1 MGALVFS
8 FNGVISTI
16 VLDHISPFRLAQVR
30 SIGAFFILLAITL
43 IIDRHLLKAPKKLIP
58 MLAAYGIIGFAAVQ
72 AGYFLGIQRGVPL
85 SLVLIVEF
93 TAPIWIALWIK
104 YVRKS
109 FVPASMWGAIAL
121 SLLGLILLAQV
132 WNGLS
137 FDLIGLLGA
146 LFSAFALTAYFLIGK
161 NFGTNRSALSLTVWG
176 LGMASLAWVSSMP
189 VWEFPFEV
197 FTIDMDL
204 QGVFA
209 GQYLAG
215 LGFDF
220 MDHHNGNDRSLPICY
235 RRIGDCY
242 LLQHQ
247 VLLECLNQ
255 FLAGVFAWDLVATK
269 LEWNSTCWCSDCV
282 GWNLHRRSR
291 TICSSLSAEVILWC
305 GICSFA
311 LLRPVL
317 SATWVLWHVVEPCV
331 VKLRRD
337 CNCSELVRYGA

>member
-1 MGALVFS
+1 MLTKHRGEFYLVMGALVFS

-43 IIDRHLLKAPKKLIP
+43 IIDRHSLKAPKKLIP

-72 AGYFLGIQRGVPL
+72 AGYFLGIQRGVHL

-204 QGVFA
+204 QGVFV
-209 GQYLAG
+209 GNTLPGWVLILWIITMGTIVPYLFVIGG
-215 LGFDF
+215 L
-220 MDHHNGNDRSLPICY
+220 
-235 RRIGDCY
+235 RILSASTSSVIGM
-242 LLQHQ
+242 
-247 VLLECLNQ
+247 LEPV
-255 FLAGVFAWDLVATK
+255 LAGVFAWIWLQQSWNGVQLVGAAIV
-269 LEWNSTCWCSDCV
+269 LIGIYIAD
-282 GWNLHRRSR
+282 RARSV
-291 TICSSLSAEVILWC
+291 A
-305 GICSFA
+305 A
-311 LLRPVL
+311 
-317 SATWVLWHVVEPCV
+317 
-331 VKLRRD
+331 
-337 CNCSELVRYGA
+337 

>member
-1 MGALVFS
+1 MLTKHRGEFYLVMGSLVFA
-8 FNGVISTI
+8 FNGVISTV
-16 VLDHISPFRLAQVR
+16 VLNHISPFRLAQVR

-43 IIDRHLLKAPKKLIP
+43 VIERHSLKAPKKLIP
-58 MLAAYGIIGFAAVQ
+58 KLAAYGIIGFAAVQ

-161 NFGTNRSALSLTVWG
+161 SFGTDRTALSLTVWG

-189 VWEFPFEV
+189 VWDFPFEV

-204 QGVFA
+204 EGVFA
-209 GQYLAG
+209 GNTVPGWVLILWIIIMGTIVPYLFVIGG
-215 LGFDF
+215 L
-220 MDHHNGNDRSLPICY
+220 RLLSASTSSV
-235 RRIGDCY
+235 IGM
-242 LLQHQ
+242 
-247 VLLECLNQ
+247 LEPV
-255 FLAGVFAWDLVATK
+255 LAGVFAWIWLQQSWNGIQLIGAAIVLVGIYIA
-269 LEWNSTCWCSDCV
+269 D
-282 GWNLHRRSR
+282 RARSV
-291 TICSSLSAEVILWC
+291 A
-305 GICSFA
+305 A
-311 LLRPVL
+311 
-317 SATWVLWHVVEPCV
+317 
-331 VKLRRD
+331 
-337 CNCSELVRYGA
+337 

>member
-1 MGALVFS
+1 
-8 FNGVISTI
+8 
-16 VLDHISPFRLAQVR
+16 
-30 SIGAFFILLAITL
+30 
-43 IIDRHLLKAPKKLIP
+43 

-161 NFGTNRSALSLTVWG
+161 NFGTDRTALSLTVWG

-209 GQYLAG
+209 GNTLPGWVLILWIITMGTIVPYLFVIGG
-215 LGFDF
+215 L
-220 MDHHNGNDRSLPICY
+220 RLLSASTSSV
-235 RRIGDCY
+235 IGM
-242 LLQHQ
+242 
-247 VLLECLNQ
+247 LEPV
-255 FLAGVFAWDLVATK
+255 LAGVFAWIWLEQSWNGIQLVGAAIV
-269 LEWNSTCWCSDCV
+269 LV
-282 GWNLHRRSR
+282 GIYIADRARSV
-291 TICSSLSAEVILWC
+291 A
-305 GICSFA
+305 A
-311 LLRPVL
+311 
-317 SATWVLWHVVEPCV
+317 
-331 VKLRRD
+331 
-337 CNCSELVRYGA
+337 

>member
-1 MGALVFS
+1 MLTKHRGEFYLVMGALVFA
-8 FNGVISTI
+8 FNGVISTV

-30 SIGAFFILLAITL
+30 SIGAFVILLTITL
-43 IIDRHLLKAPKKLIP
+43 IVERRSLTATKKQLP

-72 AGYFLGIQRGVPL
+72 AGYFLGIHRGVPL

-137 FDLIGLLGA
+137 FDLLGLLGA

-161 NFGTNRSALSLTVWG
+161 NFGTSRSALSLTVWG
-176 LGMASLAWVSSMP
+176 LGMASLTWLISMP
-189 VWEFPFEV
+189 IWEFPFEV

-209 GQYLAG
+209 GKTLPGWLLILWVITMGTIVPYLFVIAG
-215 LGFDF
+215 L
-220 MDHHNGNDRSLPICY
+220 RLLSASTSSV
-235 RRIGDCY
+235 IGM
-242 LLQHQ
+242 
-247 VLLECLNQ
+247 LEPV
-255 FLAGVFAWDLVATK
+255 LAGVFAWIWLKQSWNGIQLIGAAVVLVGIYIA
-269 LEWNSTCWCSDCV
+269 D
-282 GWNLHRRSR
+282 RARS
-291 TICSSLSAEVILWC
+291 A
-305 GICSFA
+305 A
-311 LLRPVL
+311 
-317 SATWVLWHVVEPCV
+317 A
-331 VKLRRD
+331 
-337 CNCSELVRYGA
+337 

>member
-1 MGALVFS
+1 MLTKHRGEFYLVMGALVFA
-8 FNGVISTI
+8 FNGVISTV

-30 SIGAFFILLAITL
+30 SIGAFVILLTITL
-43 IIDRHLLKAPKKLIP
+43 IVERHSLKARKKQLP

-137 FDLIGLLGA
+137 FDLLGLLGA

-161 NFGTNRSALSLTVWG
+161 NFGTSRSALSLTVWG
-176 LGMASLAWVSSMP
+176 LGMASLTWLISMP
-189 VWEFPFEV
+189 IWEFPFEV

-209 GQYLAG
+209 GKTLPGWLLILWIITMGTIVPYLFVIAG
-215 LGFDF
+215 L
-220 MDHHNGNDRSLPICY
+220 RLLSASTSSV
-235 RRIGDCY
+235 IGM
-242 LLQHQ
+242 
-247 VLLECLNQ
+247 LEPV
-255 FLAGVFAWDLVATK
+255 LAGVFAWIWLKQSWNGIQLIGAAVVLVGIYIA
-269 LEWNSTCWCSDCV
+269 D
-282 GWNLHRRSR
+282 RARS
-291 TICSSLSAEVILWC
+291 A
-305 GICSFA
+305 A
-311 LLRPVL
+311 
-317 SATWVLWHVVEPCV
+317 A
-331 VKLRRD
+331 
-337 CNCSELVRYGA
+337 

>member
-1 MGALVFS
+1 MLTKHRGEFYLVMGALVFS
-8 FNGVISTI
+8 FNGVISTL

-30 SIGAFFILLAITL
+30 SIGAFLILLMITL
-43 IIDRHLLKAPKKLIP
+43 IIARPTLKASKKQLP

-104 YVRKS
+104 YVRKA

-161 NFGTNRSALSLTVWG
+161 SFGTTRSALSLTVWG
-176 LGMASLAWVSSMP
+176 LGMASLAWLSAMP
-189 VWEFPFEV
+189 VWQFPFEV

-204 QGVFA
+204 QGIFA
-209 GQYLAG
+209 GTTVPGWVLISWIIIMGTIVPYLFVIGGLRLLSASTSSVIGMLEPVLAG
-215 LGFDF
+215 
-220 MDHHNGNDRSLPICY
+220 I
-235 RRIGDCY
+235 
-242 LLQHQ
+242 
-247 VLLECLNQ
+247 
-255 FLAGVFAWDLVATK
+255 FAWIWLQQSWNGVQLLGAVVVLVGIYIA
-269 LEWNSTCWCSDCV
+269 D
-282 GWNLHRRSR
+282 RARSAA
-291 TICSSLSAEVILWC
+291 I
-305 GICSFA
+305 
-311 LLRPVL
+311 
-317 SATWVLWHVVEPCV
+317 
-331 VKLRRD
+331 
-337 CNCSELVRYGA
+337 

>member
-43 IIDRHLLKAPKKLIP
+43 IIDRHSLKAPKKLIP

-204 QGVFA
+204 QGVFV
-209 GQYLAG
+209 GNTLPGWVLILWIITMGTIVPYLFVIGG
-215 LGFDF
+215 L
-220 MDHHNGNDRSLPICY
+220 
-235 RRIGDCY
+235 RILSASTSSVIGM
-242 LLQHQ
+242 
-247 VLLECLNQ
+247 LEPV
-255 FLAGVFAWDLVATK
+255 LAGVFAWIWLQQSWNGVQLVGAAIV
-269 LEWNSTCWCSDCV
+269 LIGIYIAD
-282 GWNLHRRSR
+282 RARSV
-291 TICSSLSAEVILWC
+291 A
-305 GICSFA
+305 A
-311 LLRPVL
+311 
-317 SATWVLWHVVEPCV
+317 
-331 VKLRRD
+331 
-337 CNCSELVRYGA
+337 